1 MASLIQ
7 DYQDT
12 ALSVRMLG
20 EVMNRK
26 PEPRSAE
33 GGMEPKVVG
42 KIELDRVTFRYIPGG
57 TPALDK
63 VGLRI
68 AAGKVVAV
76 VGRSGSGKSTV
87 AKLLQGLYPL
97 QDGVIRIDGV
107 DIREFDLSYLRRNVC
122 VVPQDTFI
130 FRGSVR
136 ANIALTNRSASLEE
150 IIAAARLAG
159 ADEFIERLPNGYDT
173 ELEEGGQNLSG
184 GQKQRL
190 SISRALLLNPPILI
204 LDEATSALD
213 PDSEAIFM
221 DNLAGIAKNR
231 TTLIISHRLNTLVM
245 CDAIIVLEQGRI
257 VDGGRHSELMERCE
271 IYSHLW
277 HRQNRHL

>member
-1 MASLIQ
+1 
-7 DYQDT
+7 
-12 ALSVRMLG
+12 
-20 EVMNRK
+20 
-26 PEPRSAE
+26 
-33 GGMEPKVVG
+33 
-42 KIELDRVTFRYIPGG
+42 
-57 TPALDK
+57 
-63 VGLRI
+63 
-68 AAGKVVAV
+68 
-76 VGRSGSGKSTV
+76 
-87 AKLLQGLYPL
+87 
-97 QDGVIRIDGV
+97 
-107 DIREFDLSYLRRNVC
+107 
-122 VVPQDTFI
+122 VPQDTFI